1 LIELNR
7 GVDLEHRLERI
18 GILIQEKIGTFIVEG
33 KIKDPRVSSFLSV
46 TRVSVSKDLTWA
58 DVYVSTF
65 RSETNLEN
73 GVAGLQSAAGFIQKE
88 MSRQIHIRQTPKLR
102 FHADLSLKEEFE
114 LIQKIEEIKSG
125 ELKSKEA
132 ADEVGE

>member
-1 LIELNR
+1 MIELNR